1 MLYQIDRRI
10 DSYGSCLNNKDE
22 VAEDSNSF
30 YETMGKYKFVLV
42 LESSVCH
49 EFIGR
54 RLWQALH
61 VGAVPVYFGADGVD
75 AWMPNHP
82 SVVHVSAY
90 RDLKLLADHLKMLH
104 RYRDQYQS
112 LLKHKPTYNDNYF
125 ALITNNHLLSANLN
139 AKYAE
144 LFECLVCE
152 RIGKKRKDHQARV
165 QRLPVP
171 PAGRQTFVSW
181 TKIDRLESRT
191 QGPERNRPV
200 SPEVDPVEIR
210 IGRDPE
216 DGQLPPEHQLVGAR
230 VGCRS
235 DGTRGPETDGP
246 IFELIILSR
255 PVLGLQSLKY
265 TLPSLSRNT

>member
-104 RYRDQYQS
+104 RNRDQYQS

-152 RIGKKRKDHQARV
+152 RIGKNEKITKLGFKGYPYHPPEDKLSCPGPRSIASSLGLKVRKETGPFHRKWIRSKYESDAIRKMDNF
-165 QRLPVP
+165 RRNISL
-171 PAGRQTFVSW
+171 SE
-181 TKIDRLESRT
+181 LESDVVRM
-191 QGPERNRPV
+191 GREDRRPM
-200 SPEVDPVEIR
+200 D
-210 IGRDPE
+210 
-216 DGQLPPEHQLVGAR
+216 QFL
-230 VGCRS
+230 
-235 DGTRGPETDGP
+235 
-246 IFELIILSR
+246 
-255 PVLGLQSLKY
+255 
-265 TLPSLSRNT
+265 N